1 MLHRKE
7 DSYSCEC
14 LNLTLYQINSLNIF
28 MKLKDLPLLQE
39 QRDNFLYYISKK
51 ILCINYCKFTFVRKG
66 SGILVVIIKGKM
78 IL

>member
-1 MLHRKE
+1 
-7 DSYSCEC
+7 
-14 LNLTLYQINSLNIF
+14 

>member
-1 MLHRKE
+1 
-7 DSYSCEC
+7 
-14 LNLTLYQINSLNIF
+14 

-66 SGILVVIIKGKM
+66 LGILVVIIKGKM